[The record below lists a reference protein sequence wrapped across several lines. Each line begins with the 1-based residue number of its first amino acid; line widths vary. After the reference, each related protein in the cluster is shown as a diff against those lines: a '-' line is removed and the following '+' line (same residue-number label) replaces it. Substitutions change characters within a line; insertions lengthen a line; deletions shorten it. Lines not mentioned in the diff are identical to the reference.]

1 MRLFL
6 KESCACA
13 RRLHLHEAARL
24 DVVNAGVGVHRG
36 REELHAAARR
46 ARRVVGE
53 GVAQVRDQATDQ
65 PRALHCALRIRR
77 KLKGGRK
84 GKREARILWVRLRE
98 ADALKHI
105 QGRSGPSEEKY
116 SNHHIS
122 PGSCGVS
129 RQSSDDISSSACFY
143 GV

>member
-1 MRLFL
+1 
-6 KESCACA
+6 
-13 RRLHLHEAARL
+13 
-24 DVVNAGVGVHRG
+24 
-36 REELHAAARR
+36 
-46 ARRVVGE
+46 
-53 GVAQVRDQATDQ
+53 
-65 PRALHCALRIRR
+65 
-77 KLKGGRK
+77 
-84 GKREARILWVRLRE
+84 LRE